1 MALQPRPGAGLR
13 RYRRGERHRLERG
26 GRLRGDRAAVDADG
40 GGPGRPERRPLGA
53 GHRQFG
59 ARLPPP
65 PHRPARRLAYRPDA
79 AVVLAARR
87 HRGGGRGHPDPAAV
101 AGPDDREEGNVTD
114 VPAQHRSTLADVL
127 RWRSEE
133 QPERLAF
140 AFLGDEPDAE
150 VRWDYRT
157 LDSRARAVAAALRDR
172 CVPGDR
178 ALLLHPPGPEYVAA
192 LFGCW
197 YAGIVAVPAYPPRAG
212 TRTERLVAIADDA
225 RPAVALTTAALGDAV
240 STNWSGATI
249 ATDTLTEPAGEPE
262 SGPADGSTAAL
273 LQYTSGSTAAPKG
286 VLLSHDNLTANST
299 HIQRSFASGPESHA
313 VVWLP
318 PYHDMGLIGG
328 LLQPVWAGFPATLM
342 APTAFLR
349 QPLRWLRA
357 ISDTRADCS
366 GGPNFGYEMALRR
379 VRPEQLAE
387 LDLSAWR
394 VAFSGAEPVRA
405 DTLRRFAEYFAPCGF
420 REDAFYPC
428 YGLAEATLL
437 VTGAPA
443 GRPPVSARFD
453 RDALAE
459 GRAVAS
465 TAGTEIVGC
474 GRSMPG
480 QSVRVVDP
488 QTAEAVPDGRVGEIW
503 VSGPSVAQG
512 YWDRPAET
520 ARTFAARLAGDPDER
535 SWLRTGDLGFL
546 RDGELFVTG
555 RLKDLVILRG
565 RNHYPQDI
573 EATAQRAD
581 PVLRPDCGAAF
592 GVPVDGEERLVVVQ
606 EVERGQTVDHA
617 AVTAAIRTRVA
628 AEHDVVPY
636 AVLLTRPA
644 TIPRTTS
651 GKVRRE
657 RCRELYLAGELVGL
671 AHDVLEPA
679 PDGEVDEPATVTPA
693 DLAAADP
700 HTRRRIVTE
709 LVRLGAARVA
719 RQPAEGF
726 DTARPLVSYGIDSV
740 SAVGLQHRIETAT
753 GVPVAVGTLLGGG
766 SADDLVDEVLTG
778 LAAAARPAAEP
789 GTGGGPDG
797 EPTPNQRAL
806 WTLQRILPDSTAN
819 NLGCAVRVT
828 GTLDVSA
835 LHRALRDLVERHD
848 ALRTSYPSRSGVP
861 VAVVHEA
868 VDGWFGHV
876 DVTGLSSAA
885 LLQRCADEAD
895 RPFDLARGPL
905 LRVRL
910 YTGAGD
916 PLLLLAAH
924 HICLDLWSAELLLTE
939 LGERY
944 RAALGGQGATD
955 RPPAPPY
962 AGYAARHLRAVT
974 GPGAEPARSYWT
986 RRLAG
991 APPRT
996 VLPAPGIRPP
1006 VRRFRGATRHSDL
1019 PGDLVDGLR
1028 ALAAAEGTT
1037 LFTLLLAAYTALI
1050 HRYSGASDLVVGTPA
1065 GARVRPGDADVVGYV
1080 SNLLPLRS
1088 TVSGEPSFRTL
1099 LGQVRRELLA
1109 ALERQEYPFAFVADA
1124 LGGTHDLSHAP
1135 VFQTMFAVAAA
1146 HPGGDAALAGL
1157 VLGIPGQ
1164 HGRLGPLEVDA
1175 VPLPRVATPFE
1186 LTLTVA
1192 ETPTGAVASW
1202 TYDTDRY
1209 DADTVERFAEG
1220 YGALLAA
1227 VVADPDQPV
1236 SRAPLMSA
1244 ASREWL
1250 LSVLTGDRAAG
1261 ADAGG
1266 SVLERL
1272 VRVAGSSGDAVALSD
1287 DSGVSVTFA
1296 EVAELAGRLAGVLRS
1311 AGVVRES
1318 PVGVCVPRGVDLPVV
1333 VLAVWWAGG
1342 VYVPLDPS
1350 LPAGR
1355 LAEMAGAAGVSV
1367 LVSGVD
1373 GAVPDFTGRVVDVSG
1388 GVAGVVGDGVVAPVG
1403 PVVGQGAFVVFTS
1416 GSTGRPKGVVVEHG
1430 QLWNRLVWM
1439 WEGFGFGVGE
1449 VVCQKTSVGFVDS
1462 VWELV
1467 GGLLAGVRSVVV
1479 SDEVS
1484 RDPVR
1489 LVEVLA
1495 RERVTRLLLVPSLLR
1510 SILDAVPDLGARLP
1524 ELRMWVSSGEALPWS
1539 LWHRFQTAMPHAR
1552 LVNLYG
1558 SSEAWDTACCTE
1570 PGSAPVAA
1578 SVPIGRPI
1586 RGVRVY
1592 VLDGVGELVPVGVP
1606 GELWVG
1612 GAAVSRGYLGE
1623 PGLTAERF
1631 RPDPFGV
1638 VGGRMYRT
1646 GDLAC
1651 VLPDGQVQFL
1661 GRVDHQ
1667 VKVRGVRVEPA
1678 EVEAALERHPEV
1690 RTSVVVSHPDAAGRD
1705 RLVAY
1710 VVPAGE
1716 RRPTV
1721 TALRAYLHERLPD
1734 AFVPSTFV
1742 HLAELPRNASGK
1754 VDRPA
1759 LPPPTGE
1766 RPHLDGAFVAPRSVV
1781 ERRLSEIWAEV
1792 LGVDRVGVQD
1802 NFFDLGGTSLTLVE
1816 VHERIVAAFDVDMP
1830 VVRLFQNP
1838 TIQALVAH
1846 LDGGAAEGADRL
1858 RRGAEDAAR
1867 RRRALAGG
1875 RARTARAAGTEPQ

>member
-1 MALQPRPGAGLR
+1 M
-13 RYRRGERHRLERG
+13 
-26 GRLRGDRAAVDADG
+26 
-40 GGPGRPERRPLGA
+40 
-53 GHRQFG
+53 
-59 ARLPPP
+59 
-65 PHRPARRLAYRPDA
+65 
-79 AVVLAARR
+79 
-87 HRGGGRGHPDPAAV
+87 
-101 AGPDDREEGNVTD
+101 TD

-140 AFLGDEPDAE
+140 AFLGDEPDTE

-240 STNWSGATI
+240 SDSWNGATI
-249 ATDTLTEPAGEPE
+249 ATDTLTDPAG
-262 SGPADGSTAAL
+262 GPASGLAGGATAAL
-273 LQYTSGSTAAPKG
+273 LQYTSGSTATPKG

-299 HIQRSFASGPESHA
+299 HIRRSFASGPESHA

-328 LLQPVWAGFPATLM
+328 LLQPVWAGFPVTLM

-379 VRPEQLAE
+379 IRPEQLAE
-387 LDLSAWR
+387 LDLRAWR

-420 REDAFYPC
+420 RADAFYPC

-459 GRAVAS
+459 GRAVPSA
-465 TAGTEIVGC
+465 AGPELVGC

-480 QSVRVVDP
+480 QSVRVVEP
-488 QTAEAVPDGRVGEIW
+488 QTAEVLPDGKVGEIW

-520 ARTFAARLAGDPDER
+520 AHTFAARLAGETGER

-546 RDGELFVTG
+546 HDGELFVTG

-592 GVPVDGEERLVVVQ
+592 GVPVDGEERLVVIQ
-606 EVERGQTVDHA
+606 EVERGRTVDHA
-617 AVTAAIRTRVA
+617 ALTAAIRTRVA

-636 AVLLTRPA
+636 AVLLARPA

-651 GKVRRE
+651 GKVRRQ

-679 PDGEVDEPATVTPA
+679 PDGEVDEPSTVTPA

-700 HTRRRIVTE
+700 HTRRQIVTE

-719 RQPAEGF
+719 RQPAEKF
-726 DTARPLVSYGIDSV
+726 DSARPLVSYGIDSV
-740 SAVGLQHRIETAT
+740 TAVGLQHRIETAT

-766 SADDLVDEVLTG
+766 STDDLVDEVLTG
-778 LAAAARPAAEP
+778 LDATAGPAAEP
-789 GTGGGPDG
+789 TTTGGPDG

-828 GTLDVSA
+828 GGLDVPA
-835 LHRALRDLVERHD
+835 LHQALRDLVERHD
-848 ALRTSYPSRSGVP
+848 ALRTSYPSRGGVP

-868 VDGWFGHV
+868 LDGWFGHV
-876 DVTGLSSAA
+876 DVTGLTSTA
-885 LLQRCADEAD
+885 LLQRCADDAD

-924 HICLDLWSAELLLTE
+924 HICLDLWSAELLLAE

-944 RAALGGQGATD
+944 RAALGGQSTTD
-955 RPPAPPY
+955 RRPAPPY

-974 GPGAEPARSYWT
+974 GPGAEPARAYWAE
-986 RRLAG
+986 RLAG

-996 VLPAPGIRPP
+996 VLPAPGLHPP
-1006 VRRFRGATRHSDL
+1006 VRRFQGATWHSDL
-1019 PGDLVDGLR
+1019 PGDLVGRLR

-1037 LFTLLLAAYTALI
+1037 LFTLLLAAYTTLL
-1050 HRYSGASDLVVGTPA
+1050 HRHSGASDVVVGTPA

-1080 SNLLPLRS
+1080 SNLLPLRT

-1099 LGQVRRELLA
+1099 LGQVRRELMA
-1109 ALERQEYPFAFVADA
+1109 ALERQEYPFALVADA
-1124 LGGTHDLSHAP
+1124 VGGTHDLSHAP
-1135 VFQTMFAVAAA
+1135 VFQTTFAVAAA
-1146 HPGGDAALAGL
+1146 HPGGDPALAGL

-1209 DADTVERFAEG
+1209 DAGTVERVAEG
-1220 YGALLAA
+1220 YATLLAA
-1227 VVADPDQPV
+1227 AVDDPDQPV
-1236 SRAPLMSA
+1236 SRVPVMPA

-1250 LSVLTGDRAAG
+1250 LSVVAGDRAAG
-1261 ADAGG
+1261 TADIGG
-1266 SVLERL
+1266 SVLDRL
-1272 VRVAGSSGDAVALSD
+1272 AGVVESSGPAVALTD
-1287 DSGVSVTFA
+1287 GSGVSVSFA
-1296 EVAELAGRLAGVLRS
+1296 EVGELVGRLAGVLRS
-1311 AGVVRES
+1311 VGVVRES
-1318 PVGVCVPRGVDLPVV
+1318 AVGVCVSRGVDLPVI

-1350 LPAGR
+1350 LPGRR
-1355 LAEMAGAAGVSV
+1355 LAEMAEAVGVSV
-1367 LVSGVD
+1367 LVSAVD
-1373 GAVPDFTGRVVDVSG
+1373 GVAVPGFGGAVVDVSG
-1388 GVAGVVGDGVVAPVG
+1388 GVSAVVGDGAVVPVVPVV

-1430 QLWNRLVWM
+1430 GCGIGWCGCGRGLVLGWGRWCVRRRVWVLWIR
-1439 WEGFGFGVGE
+1439 
-1449 VVCQKTSVGFVDS
+1449 C
-1462 VWELV
+1462 
-1467 GGLLAGVRSVVV
+1467 
-1479 SDEVS
+1479 
-1484 RDPVR
+1484 
-1489 LVEVLA
+1489 
-1495 RERVTRLLLVPSLLR
+1495 
-1510 SILDAVPDLGARLP
+1510 
-1524 ELRMWVSSGEALPWS
+1524 
-1539 LWHRFQTAMPHAR
+1539 
-1552 LVNLYG
+1552 G
-1558 SSEAWDTACCTE
+1558 SW
-1570 PGSAPVAA
+1570 
-1578 SVPIGRPI
+1578 
-1586 RGVRVY
+1586 
-1592 VLDGVGELVPVGVP
+1592 
-1606 GELWVG
+1606 WVG
-1612 GAAVSRGYLGE
+1612 CWRGCGRWWSRTRWHGTRY
-1623 PGLTAERF
+1623 
-1631 RPDPFGV
+1631 
-1638 VGGRMYRT
+1638 
-1646 GDLAC
+1646 DLSRC
-1651 VLPDGQVQFL
+1651 SP
-1661 GRVDHQ
+1661 
-1667 VKVRGVRVEPA
+1667 
-1678 EVEAALERHPEV
+1678 
-1690 RTSVVVSHPDAAGRD
+1690 
-1705 RLVAY
+1705 
-1710 VVPAGE
+1710 
-1716 RRPTV
+1716 
-1721 TALRAYLHERLPD
+1721 
-1734 AFVPSTFV
+1734 
-1742 HLAELPRNASGK
+1742 ASG
-1754 VDRPA
+1754 
-1759 LPPPTGE
+1759 
-1766 RPHLDGAFVAPRSVV
+1766 
-1781 ERRLSEIWAEV
+1781 
-1792 LGVDRVGVQD
+1792 
-1802 NFFDLGGTSLTLVE
+1802 
-1816 VHERIVAAFDVDMP
+1816 
-1830 VVRLFQNP
+1830 
-1838 TIQALVAH
+1838 
-1846 LDGGAAEGADRL
+1846 
-1858 RRGAEDAAR
+1858 
-1867 RRRALAGG
+1867 
-1875 RARTARAAGTEPQ
+1875 